1 VLAAMA
7 IAINYLEFSTQRA
20 VTVSFCTLA
29 LAQVWHVFNMRSNMN
44 QVFDNEIT
52 RNPWVWA
59 AVILCALL
67 VPAAVYMPVLATV
80 LQLEHPGRDGWLLI
94 VIMSLV
100 PLATAPLV
108 RLFTRR
114 RKPIDN

>member
-1 VLAAMA
+1 MA
-7 IAINYLEFSTQRA
+7 DIN
-20 VTVSFCTLA
+20 VNVSNL
-29 LAQVWHVFNMRSNMN
+29 N
-44 QVFDNEIT
+44 
-52 RNPWVWA
+52 
-59 AVILCALL
+59 
-67 VPAAVYMPVLATV
+67 TV

-108 RLFTRR
+108 RLFNRR